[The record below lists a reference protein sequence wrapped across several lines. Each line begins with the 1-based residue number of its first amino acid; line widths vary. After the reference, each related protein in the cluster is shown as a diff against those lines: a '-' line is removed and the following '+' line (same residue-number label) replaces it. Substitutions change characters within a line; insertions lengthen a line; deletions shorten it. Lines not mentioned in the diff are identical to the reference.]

1 MKKIKLLAI
10 TLVLSVGF
18 FSCSDSLLDQQSSG
32 NNTDN
37 YSSEYS
43 SQFKQENPEKRD
55 FGYQNNKVVS
65 KVINGRIGGIIQLS
79 AIYKIDMPFYKRKNF
94 DLKTVTVSATLIIPP
109 GAFDGT
115 REITL
120 IDDYKTTSIYCYPG
134 MSFNKSLHL
143 NLIFTGLDL
152 TELGFTND
160 NVKFGYIDENGTVET
175 CINDGITLD
184 QLKGAVGVIN
194 ARIDHFSRYAFCR

>member
-79 AIYKIDMPFYKRKNF
+79 AIYKIDIPFYKRKNF

>member
-43 SQFKQENPEKRD
+43 SQFKHENPEKRD

-79 AIYKIDMPFYKRKNF
+79 AIYKIDIPFYKRKNF

-134 MSFNKSLHL
+134 ISFNKSLHL

>member
-43 SQFKQENPEKRD
+43 SQFKHENPEKRD

-65 KVINGRIGGIIQLS
+65 KVINGRIGGVILLS
-79 AIYKIDMPFYKRKNF
+79 AIYKIDVPFSKRRNF
-94 DLKTVTVSATLIIPP
+94 DLKIVTVSATLIIPP
-109 GAFDGT
+109 GAFQGT

>member
-79 AIYKIDMPFYKRKNF
+79 AIYKIDIPFYKRKNF

-120 IDDYKTTSIYCYPG
+120 IDDYKTTSIYCYPS
-134 MSFNKSLHL
+134 MTFDKSLYL
-143 NLIFTGLDL
+143 NLTFTGLDL

>member
-1 MKKIKLLAI
+1 MKKIKLFAI

-43 SQFKQENPEKRD
+43 SQFKHENPEKRD

-79 AIYKIDMPFYKRKNF
+79 AIYKIDIPFYKRKNF

>member
-43 SQFKQENPEKRD
+43 SQFKHENPEKRD

-194 ARIDHFSRYAFCR
+194 ARIEHFSRYAFSR

>member
-43 SQFKQENPEKRD
+43 SQFKHENPEKRD

-79 AIYKIDMPFYKRKNF
+79 AIYKIDIPFYKRKNF

>member
-43 SQFKQENPEKRD
+43 SQFKHENPEKRD

-65 KVINGRIGGIIQLS
+65 KVINGRIGGIIQLL

-175 CINDGITLD
+175 CINDGITLN

-194 ARIDHFSRYAFCR
+194 ARIEHFSRYAFSR

>member
-79 AIYKIDMPFYKRKNF
+79 AIYKIDIPFYKRKNF

-184 QLKGAVGVIN
+184 QLKGAVEVIN
-194 ARIDHFSRYAFCR
+194 ARIDHFSRYAFTR

>member
-1 MKKIKLLAI
+1 MKKIKLFAI

-37 YSSEYS
+37 YSSEHS

-65 KVINGRIGGIIQLS
+65 KVINGRIGGVILLS
-79 AIYKIDMPFYKRKNF
+79 AIYKIDVPFSKRRNF
-94 DLKTVTVSATLIIPP
+94 DLKIVTVSATLIIPP
-109 GAFDGT
+109 GAFQGT

-120 IDDYKTTSIYCYPG
+120 IDDYKTTSIYCYPS
-134 MSFNKSLHL
+134 MTFDKSLYL
-143 NLIFTGLDL
+143 NLTFTGLDL

-175 CINDGITLD
+175 CIYDGITLN

-194 ARIDHFSRYAFCR
+194 ARIEHFSRYAFSR

>member
-1 MKKIKLLAI
+1 MKKIKLFAI

-37 YSSEYS
+37 YSSEHS

-65 KVINGRIGGIIQLS
+65 KVINGRIGGVILLS
-79 AIYKIDMPFYKRKNF
+79 AIYKIDVPFSKRRNF
-94 DLKTVTVSATLIIPP
+94 DLKIVTVSATLIIPP
-109 GAFDGT
+109 GAFQGT

-120 IDDYKTTSIYCYPG
+120 IDDYKTTSIYCYPS
-134 MSFNKSLHL
+134 MTFDKSLYL
-143 NLIFTGLDL
+143 NLTFTGLDL

-175 CINDGITLD
+175 CINDGITLN

-194 ARIDHFSRYAFCR
+194 ARIEHFSRYAFSR

>member
-37 YSSEYS
+37 YSSEHS

-134 MSFNKSLHL
+134 MTFNKSLHL

>member
-37 YSSEYS
+37 YSSEHS

-65 KVINGRIGGIIQLS
+65 KVINGRIGGVILLS
-79 AIYKIDMPFYKRKNF
+79 AIYKIDVPFSKRRNF
-94 DLKTVTVSATLIIPP
+94 DLKIVTVSATLIIPP
-109 GAFDGT
+109 GAFQGT

-120 IDDYKTTSIYCYPG
+120 IDDYKTTSIYCYPS
-134 MSFNKSLHL
+134 MTFDKSLYL
-143 NLIFTGLDL
+143 NLTFTGLDL

-175 CINDGITLD
+175 CINDGITLN

-194 ARIDHFSRYAFCR
+194 ARIEHFSRYAFSR

>member
-43 SQFKQENPEKRD
+43 SQFKHENPEKRD